1 MRADGA
7 TESRHP
13 PPSSLTF
20 TELHTALGEA
30 HVAEI
35 KRLTALVEEAA
46 QKNRKL
52 IALGTEAQAKALA
65 EAREGFVKESFYREA
80 EFRAQQAEE
89 ARKRAKAEVA
99 ELTKVLEQKGRELE
113 DVIAEYKV
121 KLEAATDARDSAR
134 GAAASLREEVA
145 ALKQQHAKE
154 LAAEKEA
161 SEGIV
166 LAVQAEKTNF
176 EAFVREMSRQILGT
190 CDFVETAT
198 PRECLSTATARIIAC
213 AGEILAALRVP
224 KPAGGDS
231 AGHAIRL
238 QGGVQHSGCC

>member
-1 MRADGA
+1 MDVELVDDKLAR
-7 TESRHP
+7 TRQKVPEFRPNRFTSESIRGEEKILAR
-13 PPSSLTF
+13 PPSRDRHLFIVAVVVSS
-20 TELHTALGEA
+20 EA
-30 HVAEI
+30 
-35 KRLTALVEEAA
+35 
-46 QKNRKL
+46 
-52 IALGTEAQAKALA
+52 G
-65 EAREGFVKESFYREA
+65 
-80 EFRAQQAEE
+80 
-89 ARKRAKAEVA
+89 
-99 ELTKVLEQKGRELE
+99 GRDRCAGL
-113 DVIAEYKV
+113 
-121 KLEAATDARDSAR
+121 AR

-213 AGEILAALRVP
+213 AGEILAALP
-224 KPAGGDS
+224 
-231 AGHAIRL
+231 L
-238 QGGVQHSGCC
+238 Q

>member
-1 MRADGA
+1 MAAYEALAPEWWDERDWVFTDGSEDDA
-7 TESRHP
+7 
-13 PPSSLTF
+13 SLTDREDNLQF
-20 TELHTALGEA
+20 L
-30 HVAEI
+30 
-35 KRLTALVEEAA
+35 
-46 QKNRKL
+46 
-52 IALGTEAQAKALA
+52 AQAKALA

-113 DVIAEYKV
+113 DVITEYKV

-198 PRECLSTATARIIAC
+198 PRECLSTATARVSSPRGRYLPRSKTRAR
-213 AGEILAALRVP
+213 GR
-224 KPAGGDS
+224 
-231 AGHAIRL
+231 
-238 QGGVQHSGCC
+238 